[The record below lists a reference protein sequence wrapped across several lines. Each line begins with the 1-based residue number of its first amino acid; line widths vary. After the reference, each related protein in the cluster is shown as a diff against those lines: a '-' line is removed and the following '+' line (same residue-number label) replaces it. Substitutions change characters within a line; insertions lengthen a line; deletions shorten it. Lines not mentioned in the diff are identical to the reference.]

1 MVVDMVGVVGLW
13 VCGVVC
19 LVRVVGLE
27 GVECVCG
34 VLGGRVESGL

>member
-1 MVVDMVGVVGLW
+1 MRVMVGEVVGMVGVF

-27 GVECVCG
+27 GVECVFVACD
-34 VLGGRVESGL
+34 E